1 MNLDNPVIKLC
12 MEGTQ
17 AEFQGLV
24 DQARSLYQKAREV
37 AQDDY
42 DACVAAHYVARFQE
56 NHQDRLYWNQ
66 VALDKANAVK
76 DNSVQ
81 EFYPSLFLNMGQSY
95 ELLGDFSEAK
105 RYYGLAAKL
114 GVIHQIDEGK
124 NP

>member
-42 DACVAAHYVARFQE
+42 DACVAAHYMARFQE

-114 GVIHQIDEGK
+114 GVIHQVDEGK
-124 NP
+124 NL

>member
-42 DACVAAHYVARFQE
+42 EACVAAHYVTRFQE